1 MPLWNDTTCVFS
13 GRGGEEEEEEDDE
26 EVEVVLLLSDRVQ
39 FSNVSFT
46 PAMFSTF
53 DVVWPS

>member
-13 GRGGEEEEEEDDE
+13 GRGGEEEEEEE